1 MNMRQPVELRV
12 VRYFLAVVDEGSVTR
27 AAAAVRVA
35 QPSLS
40 RQLRQLEDTLGLQLF
55 VRGRGRMRLSPAGRQ
70 FLPYARD
77 LIARSEAAIAAMRE
91 PLATRSVSLTVVA
104 HHTTVADVI
113 APFLT
118 TLGPEALKV
127 TVHAAPSFSVFKA
140 VLSGDA
146 DLGVAMGPPPGEL
159 ESRAIGTFSVWAQ
172 IPLEHRWA
180 DRSSVTIEELVSEP
194 LVLLTPE
201 HGTRRLFDQAVN
213 DAALKYRMVAEAV
226 VSEVVQTLAAGA
238 LGVAVVSD
246 DQRYGLH
253 SMAIETAGHDLRF
266 ELFAAWDP
274 THFAAPTIADWAER
288 LARFTVE
295 GSSGS

>member
-1 MNMRQPVELRV
+1 MELRV
-12 VRYFLAVVDEGSVTR
+12 IRYFLAVVDEGSVTR

-40 RQLRQLEDTLGLQLF
+40 RQLRQLEDTLGTQLF
-55 VRGRGRMRLSPAGRQ
+55 VRGRGRMRPSHAGRQ

-77 LIARSEAAIAAMRE
+77 LVARSDAAINAMRE
-91 PLATRSVSLTVVA
+91 AQAVRSVNLTVVA

-113 APFLT
+113 APYLA
-118 TLGPEALKV
+118 TLGREALKV
-127 TVHAAPSFSVFKA
+127 TVGVAPSPAVFKT

-159 ESRAIGTFSVWAQ
+159 ESRAIGSFSVWAQ
-172 IPLEHRWA
+172 VPPGHDWA
-180 DRSSVTIEELVSEP
+180 SRSQVAIEDLVAEP

-213 DAALKYRMVAEAV
+213 EAGLKYRMAAEAV
-226 VSEVVQTLAAGA
+226 VSEIVQTLAAGS

-246 DQRYGLH
+246 DERYGLQ
-253 SMAIETAGHDLRF
+253 SLAIDTAGHDLRF
-266 ELFAAWDP
+266 ELYAAWDP
-274 THFAAPTIADWAER
+274 THFAAATIERWADGLE
-288 LARFTVE
+288 RFTAR
-295 GSSGS
+295 

>member
-1 MNMRQPVELRV
+1 MELRV

-40 RQLRQLEDTLGLQLF
+40 RQLRQLEDTLGTPLF

-77 LIARSEAAIAAMRE
+77 LVGRAESAVAAMRE
-91 PLATRSVSLTVVA
+91 PLESRSVNLTVVS

-127 TVHAAPSFSVFKA
+127 TVHVASSAAVFRS

-172 IPLEHRWA
+172 VPAGHAWA
-180 DRSSVTIEELVSEP
+180 DRAHVAIEELVTER

-213 DAALKYRMVAEAV
+213 DAGLKYRMVAEAV
-226 VSEVVQTLAAGA
+226 VSEVVQALAAGS

-246 DQRYGLH
+246 DERYGLH
-253 SMAIETAGHDLRF
+253 GMAIETAGHDLRF
-266 ELFAAWDP
+266 ELYAAWDP
-274 THFAAPTIADWAER
+274 THFAAATIADWAER
-288 LARFTVE
+288 LAGFTAA
-295 GSSGS
+295 SGS

>member
-1 MNMRQPVELRV
+1 MELRV

-27 AAAAVRVA
+27 AAATVRVA

-40 RQLRQLEDTLGLQLF
+40 RQLRQLEDTLGLELF

-77 LIARSEAAIAAMRE
+77 LIARSDAAVSAMRE
-91 PLATRSVSLTVVA
+91 PLATRSVSLTVIA

-118 TLGPEALKV
+118 TLGAEALKV
-127 TVHAAPSFSVFKA
+127 TVHVAPSSAVFKA

-159 ESRAIGTFSVWAQ
+159 ESRAIGSFSVWAQ
-172 IPLEHRWA
+172 VPAGHRWQ
-180 DRSSVTIEELVSEP
+180 DRSRIAIEELVTEP
-194 LVLLTPE
+194 LVLVTTE

-213 DAALKYRMVAEAV
+213 EAGLKYRMVAEAV
-226 VSEVVQTLAAGA
+226 VSEVVQTLAAGS

-246 DQRYGLH
+246 DERYGLH

-266 ELFAAWDP
+266 ELYAAWDP
-274 THFAAPTIADWAER
+274 THFAAATIARWAED
-288 LARFTVE
+288 LARFT
-295 GSSGS
+295 SS

>member
-1 MNMRQPVELRV
+1 MELRV
-12 VRYFLAVVDEGSVTR
+12 LRYFLAVVDEGSVTR
-27 AAAAVRVA
+27 AATAVRVA

-40 RQLRQLEDTLGLQLF
+40 RQLRQLESALGTELF

-70 FLPYARD
+70 FVPYARD
-77 LIARSEAAIAAMRE
+77 LIARSDTAVSAMRE

-118 TLGPEALKV
+118 TLGSDALKV
-127 TVHAAPSFSVFKA
+127 TVHVAPSFSIFKT

-159 ESRAIGTFSVWAQ
+159 ESRAIGSFSVWAQ
-172 IPLEHRWA
+172 LPPDHRLA
-180 DRSSVTIEELVSEP
+180 DRARISLRDLVAEP
-194 LVLLTPE
+194 LILLTPE

-213 DAALKYRMVAEAV
+213 DGGLKYRMVAEAV
-226 VSEVVQTLAAGA
+226 MSEVVQTLAAGS

-246 DQRYGLH
+246 DERYGLH
-253 SMAIETAGHDLRF
+253 GMAIEIDGRDLQF
-266 ELFAAWDP
+266 DLFAAWDP
-274 THFAAPTIADWAER
+274 THFAAATIADWAEG
-288 LARFTVE
+288 LARFT
-295 GSSGS
+295 SSP